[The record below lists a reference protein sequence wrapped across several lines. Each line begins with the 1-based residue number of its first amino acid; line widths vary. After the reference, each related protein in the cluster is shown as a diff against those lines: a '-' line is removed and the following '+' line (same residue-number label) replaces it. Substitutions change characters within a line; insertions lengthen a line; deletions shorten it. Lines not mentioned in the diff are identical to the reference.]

1 MLEFSALAK
10 VNWSSNFMYVGNVLV
25 PCLSSLVEN
34 HTLED
39 QQKRDGT
46 YCIHT
51 SGGTYFVTKYVPIL
65 ASYKNAHQ
73 IICVNDPYSA
83 RYQAYT

>member
-1 MLEFSALAK
+1 
-10 VNWSSNFMYVGNVLV
+10 MYVGNVPV
-25 PCLSSLVEN
+25 SACIHVSCSSSLVEN
-34 HTLED
+34 DTLED

-46 YCIHT
+46 AYMVEHIM
-51 SGGTYFVTKYVPIL
+51 TKYVPIL
-65 ASYKNAHQ
+65 ASHKNAHQ